1 MKKVLLASS
10 ALMMV
15 AGAAMADVKISGS
28 GRAGLV
34 YNENPGSVFFDLNGN
49 GVFDIGE
56 PVTERKGTQVS
67 YRLRF
72 NVDASKETDS
82 GVKFGG
88 RIRFQDN
95 TAGQASFSAA
105 YVYAESGGFRVEVG
119 NSNTAYDSA
128 ALMYNSEIGYLDR
141 SFGDPQGTYFSFS
154 SGGYRGTTPNRVG
167 VFVSYTSGDLNVQA
181 SAVDADQTIES
192 GFVTGDETEIG
203 VSGSYKFGAVTVAAA
218 AVMDGAGI
226 DGNDQYYIAGEYAIN
241 DSANVGL
248 QYFDNGDWNTTDVF
262 GVTSTGDNG
271 QQVTLYGNYKLANGV
286 TIAGYIAN
294 NDALGKVPGGNDTA
308 YGIGASYD
316 LGGATLAGAIHQGYS
331 GNTTADVGVKFSF

>member
-34 YNENPGSVFFDLNGN
+34 YFENSGLDN
-49 GVFDIGE
+49 D
-56 PVTERKGTQVS
+56 TQVS

-95 TAGQASFSAA
+95 TRGQASFSGA
-105 YVYAESGGFRVEVG
+105 YVYAESSGFRVEVG

-141 SFGDPQGTYFSFS
+141 SFGDPNGSYFSFS
-154 SGGYRGTTPNRVG
+154 SGGVPTGYVG
-167 VFVSYTSGDLNVQA
+167 VYASYSVGDFNVQA
-181 SAVDADQTIES
+181 SVVNPDQFAPVGTVQDNEFGMS
-192 GFVTGDETEIG
+192 ASYKTGPVTLSAAFVTN
-203 VSGSYKFGAVTVAAA
+203 GAA
-218 AVMDGAGI
+218 I
-226 DGNDQYYIAGEYAIN
+226 NGNDNYFVGAEYAIN
-241 DSANVGL
+241 DAANVGL
-248 QYFDNGDWNTTDVF
+248 QYFDNGDTN
-262 GVTSTGDNG
+262 GALPGDNG
-271 QQVTLYGNYKLANGV
+271 KQVTLYGNYKLTNGV
-286 TIAGYIAN
+286 TVAGYIAN
-294 NDALGKVPGGNDTA
+294 NDELGNFPGGQDTA

-316 LGGATLAGAIHQGYS
+316 LGGATVAGAIHQGYS